1 MKISRIA
8 AATCALGLTA
18 TLSIATL
25 PATAAPAAPHG
36 PKNVIV
42 MIGDGMGYT
51 HVNASTLYT
60 AGQAY
65 KQVEGAEG
73 SVTEVAGT
81 PTFAFE
87 KFPVQVDMTTYW
99 AEGSYDPAK
108 AWNDFDYVK
117 ISPNDSAAA
126 GTAMATG
133 VKTYN
138 AGLGVDVDGNP
149 VENISERAIAMGK
162 SAGSISSVQYS
173 HATPASYVVHNK
185 SRNDYL
191 GIAKA
196 EVASDM
202 TVIMGAGHPE
212 YTDGGV
218 KRDPRYSYI
227 AKEDF
232 DGLRNGVNGWK
243 LVEEKAAFETLTT
256 GDTPDRVFGIAQVHS
271 TLQQS
276 RPGASKVPYDVPFNS
291 NVPSLETMTKG
302 ALNVLDNNPRST
314 P

>member
-108 AWNDFDYVK
+108 AWNDFDY
-117 ISPNDSAAA
+117 
-126 GTAMATG
+126 
-133 VKTYN
+133 
-138 AGLGVDVDGNP
+138 
-149 VENISERAIAMGK
+149 
-162 SAGSISSVQYS
+162 
-173 HATPASYVVHNK
+173 
-185 SRNDYL
+185 
-191 GIAKA
+191 
-196 EVASDM
+196 
-202 TVIMGAGHPE
+202 
-212 YTDGGV
+212 
-218 KRDPRYSYI
+218 
-227 AKEDF
+227 
-232 DGLRNGVNGWK
+232 
-243 LVEEKAAFETLTT
+243 
-256 GDTPDRVFGIAQVHS
+256 
-271 TLQQS
+271 
-276 RPGASKVPYDVPFNS
+276 
-291 NVPSLETMTKG
+291 
-302 ALNVLDNNPRST
+302 
-314 P
+314 